1 MLSVLICHVRNF
13 QCISRSKLNSTFK
26 TNTKNWG
33 MGVHLGYM
41 HFLYIILLEYT
52 NSLKRH
58 QIKWL
63 YSIMTSPYKYTL
75 QKYNL
80 NRFYLFFDTNLYIF
94 GYQVEIFKILWKLF
108 SFITYPY
115 RVYIIHVY
123 SKCSNHFRTA
133 LYRLIRNCDFAQL
146 GSIML
151 HE

>member
-1 MLSVLICHVRNF
+1 MSCTQF
-13 QCISRSKLNSTFK
+13 S
-26 TNTKNWG
+26 
-33 MGVHLGYM
+33 M
-41 HFLYIILLEYT
+41 HFKKLIKIALLKPIPKIGGWGGGAFGIYALPFINIILLEYT

-63 YSIMTSPYKYTL
+63 YSIMTSSYKYTL
-75 QKYNL
+75 QKYYL
-80 NRFYLFFDTNLYIF
+80 SRFYLFFDTNLYI
-94 GYQVEIFKILWKLF
+94 LWKLF
-108 SFITYPY
+108 SFLTYPY
-115 RVYIIHVY
+115 IEYIHVY